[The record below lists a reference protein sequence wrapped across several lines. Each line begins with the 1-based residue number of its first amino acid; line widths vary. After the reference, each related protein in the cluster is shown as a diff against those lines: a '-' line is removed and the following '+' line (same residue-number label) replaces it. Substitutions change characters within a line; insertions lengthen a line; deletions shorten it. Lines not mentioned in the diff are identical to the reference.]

1 MADRQNFIMS
11 LLMFQY
17 FCKMSPYVNEERL
30 GFPLQFSLKMHGPL
44 FIVALVFLCT
54 LCDRLE
60 FSDETRRNFALTL
73 PRLNEVMDILTVL
86 ALKAM
91 NVV

>member
-44 FIVALVFLCT
+44 FIVALVIPYT

-60 FSDETRRNFALTL
+60 FSDETHRNFALTL

-86 ALKAM
+86 ALKAT
-91 NVV
+91 NVI